1 MRCSLKC
8 NGMIEPIGVRK
19 EGVLLTFSLD
29 GTIEF
34 DEFKIRL
41 FKNNKETVLEYQSS
55 VSAFW
60 GYRPEQ
66 KYIDHDTL
74 YQWEVVLLKNKKEIY
89 KAASFFETGK
99 ILSGQ
104 WIENGTYDGSIQ
116 HFKKVFT
123 CEEFEKTYLVISG
136 LGYYDFSINNRKIDE
151 TYFKPVVTN
160 YDVRKHPEYEKLLTG
175 GRQTVTFETYDVTSF
190 IKMGENVL
198 DVMVAGGF
206 YHNKDQACV
215 VDVSFAEPKLYFELQ
230 FLSGKKICSDENCL
244 VGNTSA
250 FSTLF
255 KGDRV
260 DFAGEHEPMH
270 AAKRAKKPT
279 GQPISHGLP
288 NDRVQE
294 RIKPKEV
301 RKLSAKETLYDFGKN
316 HSGTASFKAVG
327 TKGDRILAKFAEI
340 LYEDGTPNYET
351 STWHGCDDNGVEL
364 DTILQENCYYLSG
377 GIDRIEP
384 LFSWKGYR
392 YVVIETEENVEI
404 TDIESLFIHMP
415 LVKDSHFECSEP
427 IFNQLETV
435 FRQTLYSNMHSGLI
449 SDCPH
454 REKLPYTGDGHM
466 IAKAVLYEL
475 DSIPYLRKWIQDIW
489 DAQTDTGQVPNAAP
503 AFVCGGGYAWGNAIC
518 LVPRYLYQFTGDI
531 HIVKESYPHIVKWLE
546 YYKNNHDG
554 DYIIR
559 RNGQKWMLGDWLAP
573 EAVSSNIYYISTMC
587 YLQAA
592 QCAKEFAA
600 LLEDSDSSKWS
611 ALYDNIKRAI
621 NAEFFDKETL
631 VYGNGV
637 QGENML
643 ALAEDIVPVEYKN
656 LLEEK
661 VIHHYSVET
670 DFHLDTGIIL
680 TPRLIEWLTD
690 HGYEEIAYR
699 IMTQKS
705 YPSYYCL
712 MENETTLSEHWSKK
726 WPDYY
731 LGDDNSR
738 LVKGGGDLSHSHPMY
753 GSIVSWLYD
762 RVAGLDLSKLSERKV
777 CICPSVT
784 EQMEYAKA
792 CKDTVYGTVSVS
804 WMRKGSSFS
813 MQIDVPKNLDIEC
826 KFPMKDKK
834 LIAKSNDNEVTI
846 YNQNNNFNFKLP
858 AGSWTVTNEVKSQ

>member
-1 MRCSLKC
+1 MRCKLKC

-19 EGVLLTFSLD
+19 ESILLTFSLD

-34 DEFKIRL
+34 DQFKIRL
-41 FKNNKETVLEYQSS
+41 FKNSQDIILEYQNSASS
-55 VSAFW
+55 FW
-60 GYRPEQ
+60 GYRPDQ
-66 KYIDHDTL
+66 KYIDYDTK
-74 YQWEVVLLKNKKEIY
+74 YQWEVVLLKNKKEVD
-89 KAASFFETGK
+89 KANSFFETGG

-116 HFKKVFT
+116 HFQRAFQ
-123 CEEFEKTYLVISG
+123 CEEQEKTYLVISG
-136 LGYYDFSINNRKIDE
+136 LGYYDFTINNMKLDE

-160 YDVRKHPEYEKLLTG
+160 YDVRKNPEYEKLLTG
-175 GRQTVTFETYDVTSF
+175 GKQTVTYETYDVTSLL
-190 IKMGENVL
+190 KTGENVL

-230 FLSGKKICSDENCL
+230 FENGRKICSDETCL
-244 VGNTSA
+244 VGNTNA

-255 KGDRV
+255 RGDRV
-260 DFAGEHEPMH
+260 DFAETPELMQ
-270 AAKRAKKPT
+270 AASRAKAPT
-279 GQPISHGLP
+279 GQPVFHGLP
-288 NDRVQE
+288 NDRVQK
-294 RIKPKEV
+294 RIKPKEI
-301 RKLSAKETLYDFGKN
+301 RKLSSRETLYDFGEN
-316 HSGTASFKAVG
+316 HSGTVSFRAVG
-327 TKGDRILAKFAEI
+327 KRGDKILVKFAEI
-340 LYEDGTPNYET
+340 LCDDGTPNYET
-351 STWHGCDDNGVEL
+351 ATWHGCDDNGIEL

-377 GIDRIEP
+377 EADQIEP
-384 LFSWKGYR
+384 LFSWRGYR
-392 YVVIETEENVEI
+392 YVVIETDENVEI
-404 TDIESLFIHMP
+404 TDMESLFIHMP
-415 LVKDSHFECSEP
+415 LERDSYFECSEQT
-427 IFNQLETV
+427 FNKLEKA

-475 DSIPYLRKWIQDIW
+475 DSIPYLRKWLRDIL
-489 DAQTDTGQVPNAAP
+489 DAQIDTGQVPNAAP

-518 LVPRYLYQFTGDI
+518 TVPRTLYQFTGDL

-546 YYKNNHDG
+546 YYNSKHDG
-554 DYIIR
+554 DYVIR

-573 EAVSSNIYYISTMC
+573 EAVRSNVYYISTVC

-592 QCAKEFAA
+592 KCAKEFAV
-600 LLEDSDSSKWS
+600 LLGKSDSSKWDV
-611 ALYDNIKRAI
+611 LCDNIKQAI
-621 NAEFFDKETL
+621 NENFFDKEKL
-631 VYGNGV
+631 LYGNGI

-643 ALAEDIVPVEYKN
+643 ALAEDIVPAEYKK

-661 VIHHYSVET
+661 VAYHYSVET

-680 TPRLIEWLTD
+680 TPMLIGWLTD

-699 IMTQKS
+699 IMAQKS
-705 YPSYYCL
+705 YPSYHYML
-712 MENETTLSEHWSKK
+712 ENETTLSEHWSKK

-762 RVAGLDLSKLSERKV
+762 RVAGLDLSKLSEKKV
-777 CICPSVT
+777 CICPRVT

-792 CKDTVYGTVSVS
+792 WKNTAFGMISVS
-804 WMRKGSSFS
+804 WTREGDSFS
-813 MQIDVPKNLDIEC
+813 MQIDVPNNLDVEC
-826 KFPMKDKK
+826 KFPMKNEK
-834 LIAKSNDNEVTI
+834 LIAESDGNKFTI
-846 YNQNNNFNFKLP
+846 YNQNNHFNFKLP
-858 AGSWTVTNEVKSQ
+858 AGSWTVTNEVKKQ

>member
-1 MRCSLKC
+1 MHCTLKC

-19 EGVLLTFSLD
+19 EGILLTFSMD

-41 FKNNKETVLEYQSS
+41 VNKRQETILEYQNS
-55 VSAFW
+55 VTAFW
-60 GYRPEQ
+60 GYRPEE
-66 KYIDHDTL
+66 KYIEDDAV
-74 YQWEVVLLKNKKEIY
+74 YQWEVVLLKNKEEIY
-89 KAASFFETGK
+89 KTNSFFETGG

-104 WIENGTYDGSIQ
+104 WIVNGTYDGSIQ
-116 HFKKVFT
+116 HFQKVFS
-123 CEEFEKTYLVISG
+123 CEDIEKTYLVISG
-136 LGYYDFSINNRKIDE
+136 LGYYDFTINNKKIDE

-160 YDVRKHPEYEKLLTG
+160 YDVRKHPEYEELLTG
-175 GRQTVTFETYDVTSF
+175 GRQTVTYETYDVTSLL
-190 IKMGENVL
+190 KTGENVL

-230 FLSGKKICSDENCL
+230 FKNREKICSDESCL

-260 DFAGEHEPMH
+260 DFAGAQESMH
-270 AAKRAKKPT
+270 AASIAKKPT
-279 GQPISHGLP
+279 GQPVWHGLP

-294 RIKPKEV
+294 RIKPQ
-301 RKLSAKETLYDFGKN
+301 RICKLSEKETLYDFGKN
-316 HSGTASFKAVG
+316 HSGTVSFKAIG
-327 TKGDRILAKFAEI
+327 NKGEKILVKFAEI
-340 LYEDGTPNYET
+340 LNDDGTANYET
-351 STWHGCDDNGVEL
+351 STWHGCDDDGVEL
-364 DTILQENCYYLSG
+364 DTILQENSYYLSG
-377 GIDRIEP
+377 GVDEIVP

-392 YVVIETEENVEI
+392 YVVIEAGEDVEI
-404 TDIESLFIHMP
+404 TDMESFFIYMP
-415 LVKDSHFECSEP
+415 LAKDSNFECSEQ
-427 IFNQLETV
+427 IFNKLADA

-454 REKLPYTGDGHM
+454 REKLPYTGDGRM

-475 DSIPYLRKWIQDIW
+475 DSIPYLRKWLRDIL
-489 DAQTDTGQVPNAAP
+489 DSQTDTGQVPNAAP

-518 LVPRYLYQFTGDI
+518 VVPRTLYQFTGDI
-531 HIVKESYPHIVKWLE
+531 HIVKESYPYIVRWLE
-546 YYKNNHDG
+546 YYSDKHDG

-573 EAVSSNIYYISTMC
+573 EAVRSNIYFISTVC
-587 YLQAA
+587 YLQAVR
-592 QCAKEFAA
+592 CAKEFAV
-600 LLEDSDSSKWS
+600 LLENSDSSKWS
-611 ALYDNIKRAI
+611 ELYDNIKRAI
-621 NAEFFDKETL
+621 NREFFDKEEL
-631 VYGNGV
+631 FYGNGV
-637 QGENML
+637 QGENVL
-643 ALAEDIVPVEYKN
+643 ALAEDIVPAEYRKM
-656 LLEEK
+656 LEEK
-661 VIHHYSVET
+661 VAHHYSAET

-680 TPRLIEWLTD
+680 TPMLIEWLTD

-712 MENETTLSEHWSKK
+712 MDNETTLSEHWSKK

-762 RVAGLDLSKLSERKV
+762 RVAGLDLSKLSERIV
-777 CICPSVT
+777 GICPSVT

-792 CKDTVYGTVSVS
+792 WKNTTYGTVSVS
-804 WMRKGSSFS
+804 WRRKGDNFS
-813 MQIDVPKNLDIEC
+813 MQIEVPKNLDIEC
-826 KFPMKDKK
+826 KFPMKDEK
-834 LIAKSNDNEVTI
+834 LIVSSNSNKFTI
-846 YNQNNNFNFKLP
+846 CNQNNNFYFKLP
-858 AGSWTVTNEVKSQ
+858 AGSWTVTNGVKIQ